1 MRGDRVKQLRKSK
14 GWTQG
19 ELGEAV
25 GLKKA
30 TISLI
35 ENNKR
40 DRSERSVSVFAEVLG
55 CTSDYL
61 LGFSDDPQLNGEQHS
76 RLKQEFDE
84 IYAMLQK
91 MPEAEQEMYLKW
103 IKAGLNTDNK

>member
-19 ELGEAV
+19 ELGDAV

-76 RLKQEFDE
+76 RLKQEFNE
-84 IYAMLQK
+84 IYEMLQK

-103 IKAGLNTDNK
+103 IKAGLNTESK